1 MKTFDEYKA
10 LIDSA
15 LADLALP
22 EKPDKLY
29 QPITYT
35 LGLGGKRLRPILTL
49 AACELFGGDTTR
61 AINAALAVEVF
72 HNFTLLHDD
81 IMDQAPLRR
90 GKPTVYKK
98 WNPNVA
104 ILSGDTMFAIAYRY
118 LSADEHPDLK
128 KIHDTFTQT
137 AIEVCE
143 GQQLDM
149 DFEQRND
156 VSIPEYLYMIRMKT
170 AVLLGASLKIGAMIA
185 NADEMQADLLYSFG
199 VNAGM
204 AFQLKDDLL
213 DAFGHAE
220 KFGKTIGGDIIANK
234 KTYLYLKC
242 IELANDED
250 KTTLM
255 RLFSED
261 ETMPAGEKIDQVLSL
276 YNRYQVKNATAT
288 QMEQFFSTALNVIK
302 QVDAGSESKNRL
314 TEFAAWLYRRDH

>member
-1 MKTFDEYKA
+1 MKTFEEYKT

-15 LADLALP
+15 IAGLALP
-22 EKPDKLY
+22 KKPEKLY

-35 LGLGGKRLRPILTL
+35 LELGGKRLRPMLTL
-49 AACELFGGDTTR
+49 AACELFGGDAAR
-61 AINAALAVEVF
+61 AINAALAIEIF

-81 IMDQAPLRR
+81 IMDEAPLRR
-90 GKPTVYKK
+90 GKATVYKK

-104 ILSGDTMFAIAYRY
+104 ILSGDTMFALAYRY
-118 LSADEHPDLK
+118 LSADGHHDLK

-149 DFEQRND
+149 DFEQRSD
-156 VSIPEYLYMIRMKT
+156 VSIPEYLNMIRMKT

-185 NADEMQADLLYSFG
+185 KADDQQAGLLYDFG

-213 DAFGHAE
+213 DAYGQAE
-220 KFGKTIGGDIIANK
+220 KFGKTIGGDILANK

-250 KTTLM
+250 KNTLM
-255 RLFSED
+255 QLFSKNENL
-261 ETMPAGEKIDQVLSL
+261 PADKKIEKVLNL
-276 YNRYQVKNATAT
+276 YNRYQIRDEATE
-288 QMEQFFSTALNVIK
+288 QMERFFNTALNVMNH
-302 QVDAGSESKNRL
+302 VDVKSESKNRL

>member
-1 MKTFDEYKA
+1 MKTFEEYKA

-15 LADLALP
+15 IAGLALP
-22 EKPDKLY
+22 EKPEKLY

-35 LGLGGKRLRPILTL
+35 LGLGGKRLRPMLTL
-49 AACELFGGDTTR
+49 AACELFGGDT
-61 AINAALAVEVF
+61 AKALNAALAVEIF

-81 IMDQAPLRR
+81 IMDEAPLRR
-90 GKPTVYKK
+90 GKATVYKK

-104 ILSGDTMFAIAYRY
+104 ILSGDTMFALAYRY
-118 LSADEHPDLK
+118 LSADDHTDLK
-128 KIHDTFTQT
+128 KILDTFTQT

-143 GQQLDM
+143 GQQFDM
-149 DFEQRND
+149 DFEQRSD

-185 NADEMQADLLYSFG
+185 NADEKQASLLYDFG

-220 KFGKTIGGDIIANK
+220 KFGKTIGGDILANK

-242 IELANDED
+242 IELAVDED
-250 KTTLM
+250 KSTLEQ
-255 RLFSED
+255 LFSGN
-261 ETMPAGEKIDQVLSL
+261 ETMPADEKIEKVLGL
-276 YNRYQVKNATAT
+276 YNRYQVREATVT
-288 QMEQFFSTALNVIK
+288 QMEQFFHTALNVMK
-302 QVDAGSESKNRL
+302 QVDARGESKNRL